1 MRTRRSVQVVSNER
15 LGRIID
21 ADHVATS
28 IRSSGR
34 KKALASLSSQV
45 WLFNLALSRVDVRQI

>member
-28 IRSSGR
+28 IRCHGGEDALSGFR
-34 KKALASLSSQV
+34 GQIRLLD
-45 WLFNLALSRVDVRQI
+45 LALSRIDVR